1 MTMDTGEPGRWLST
15 SALARAT
22 GVEASTIRFYERRRL
37 LVPQGLRPSGYR
49 QYGPE
54 AVARVHLIRRLQA
67 LGFGLQE
74 IAQLLTLEAPADGE
88 SDDSRRKLQETLTS
102 ITERME
108 LLGVLRTAVEAL
120 LNYGPRPG
128 TSQRLVELLDRAGP
142 NDPS

>member
-1 MTMDTGEPGRWLST
+1 MDIEEPSGWLST

-54 AVARVHLIRRLQA
+54 AIARVHLIRRLQA
-67 LGFGLQE
+67 LGFDLQE
-74 IAQLLTLEAPADGE
+74 IAQLLALEAPAQGEGDDG
-88 SDDSRRKLQETLTS
+88 RRKLQETLTS

-108 LLGVLRTAVEAL
+108 LLGVLRAAVEAL
-120 LNYGPRPG
+120 LNHGPRPG
-128 TSQRLVELLDRAGP
+128 TSQRLVELLDRARP
-142 NDPS
+142 RNRS